1 MNFKVGTLRI
11 STSQPVRPD
20 WPVWVENLKG
30 DNFEIHNL
38 FLFLTVLG
46 DHWELEARKGTVRKP
61 SFNTFRKQTHF
72 SFLKTFFGWK
82 MWKTNRSLPQNTTFS
97 VCELA
102 ISQSKWPKWSR
113 IIENRDDFHSTRGT
127 VAAVVILS
135 NFEANRSSNENSRVG
150 LAPSLSLELV
160 LVNRGPL
167 PVVSVFTETTFR
179 YQKWKCADRGFNNG
193 LVL

>member
-1 MNFKVGTLRI
+1 MVSENGQKQKWIVNFKIATLQI
-11 STSQPVRPD
+11 LNPD
-20 WPVWVENLKG
+20 WSVRTNRLRCRNSKG
-30 DNFEIHNL
+30 TNFEIHNL

-46 DHWELEARKGTVRKP
+46 DHWELEARKGTVRKLI
-61 SFNTFRKQTHF
+61 FNTFRKQTHF

-150 LAPSLSLELV
+150 LPDLT
-160 LVNRGPL
+160 R
-167 PVVSVFTETTFR
+167 
-179 YQKWKCADRGFNNG
+179 
-193 LVL
+193 